1 MHYSRRLNPSAVAH
15 IALYRKYRSQ
25 TFGDLIGQEHVV
37 RTLQNSIKQGKMA
50 HAFLFTGPRG
60 TGKTSSARLLA
71 KALNCETGPSPEPCN
86 ECPNCIEITEG
97 RCLDVFE
104 MDAASESGVEQ
115 IRESIVDVA
124 DYKPATCRFKIF
136 IIDEVHDLS
145 SKAFDAL
152 LKTIEE
158 PPEHLVFILATTEFS
173 KVPPTIRSRCQKFE
187 FHRGTLQHL
196 TERLQF
202 VAVEEGIEAD
212 ITALSAIARIADGGY
227 RDALS
232 LFEQVSITLEGR
244 MTLEDVYDQLGLI
257 GDDLVD
263 DVIKAICNRDA
274 ALLLERLDEVVRR
287 GRDPRSLLESLQYR
301 LADLTRSAYQ
311 VVGNSHD
318 AAAEAAMHAMA
329 QFVGRERLLLLR
341 GLVANAHRVIRD
353 VTMPR
358 IWLEGEL
365 LGWNLS
371 LAPVAASAPEPKVE
385 AAKAV
390 VTPKQAPPPPATT
403 TVSAPKQ
410 VAKRTEKATPER
422 VIPAPEPTGDA
433 VVDTVAN
440 LWHSIASVLSNESV
454 PAYRHLVGSRV
465 VDVSGTKVTV
475 ELNGPLAADYVV
487 KYKKFEDRLYEI
499 LSGLTSTSYRI
510 EFTHRTNGE
519 AQNFEPPAVD
529 LPLEGEQLYD
539 AARDVFGGN
548 Q

>member
-1 MHYSRRLNPSAVAH
+1 MHHSRRPNLNAVAH

-71 KALNCETGPSPEPCN
+71 KALNCEKGPSPEPCN
-86 ECPNCIEITEG
+86 ECPNCLEITEG

-158 PPEHLVFILATTEFS
+158 PPDHLVFILATTEFN

-196 TERLQF
+196 TERLQH
-202 VAVEEGIEAD
+202 VAKAEGIEAD

-311 VVGNSHD
+311 VAGSSHD

-365 LGWNLS
+365 LGWDLS
-371 LAPVAASAPEPKVE
+371 PMPVHVPPAEPKAE
-385 AAKAV
+385 PKAEPAKAV
-390 VTPKQAPPPPATT
+390 VAPKVVA
-403 TVSAPKQ
+403 SAPAPSPKPTQ
-410 VAKRTEKATPER
+410 KDHPER
-422 VIPAPEPTGDA
+422 SIPIPPPTGDA
-433 VVDTVAN
+433 QIDEFAQIWHVVATK
-440 LWHSIASVLSNESV
+440 ISNESLT
-454 PAYRHLVGSRV
+454 AFQRLAGSRV
-465 VDVSGTKVTV
+465 AEIGPGKAKIELKRITDVEWVNKRQALLDKIYEFLAEASTV
-475 ELNGPLAADYVV
+475 KIQL
-487 KYKKFEDRLYEI
+487 
-499 LSGLTSTSYRI
+499 
-510 EFTHRTNGE
+510 EFTHQANGE

>member
-1 MHYSRRLNPSAVAH
+1 MAH

-71 KALNCETGPSPEPCN
+71 KALNCEKGPSPEPCN
-86 ECPNCIEITEG
+86 QCANCIEITEG

-104 MDAASESGVEQ
+104 MDAASESGVDQ

-145 SKAFDAL
+145 NKAFDAL

-202 VAVEEGIEAD
+202 VAAEEGIEAD

-244 MTLEDVYDQLGLI
+244 MTLDDVYEQLGLI

-311 VVGNSHD
+311 VAGNSHD

-329 QFVGRERLLLLR
+329 QFVGRERLLVLR

-365 LGWNLS
+365 LGWDLS
-371 LAPVAASAPEPKVE
+371 PRTTTVAAEPKVE
-385 AAKAV
+385 PAKAV
-390 VTPKQAPPPPATT
+390 IAPKVASPTAEPAPTPPAQK
-403 TVSAPKQ
+403 SSQK
-410 VAKRTEKATPER
+410 EHPER
-422 VIPAPEPTGDA
+422 SIPRPAPTGDPQIDEFA
-433 VVDTVAN
+433 EVWHVVA
-440 LWHSIASVLSNESV
+440 SKIANESLT
-454 PAYRHLVGSRV
+454 AFQRLAGSRV
-465 VDVSGTKVTV
+465 SEVASGKAKIELKRVSDVDWVNKRQALLDKIYEFLGEASATK
-475 ELNGPLAADYVV
+475 
-487 KYKKFEDRLYEI
+487 I
-499 LSGLTSTSYRI
+499 LL
-510 EFTHRTNGE
+510 EFTHQANGE
-519 AQNFEPPAVD
+519 ASSFEPPAVD

-548 Q
+548 K